1 MTCWMINTTREN
13 YSITNERGFDLLGVD
28 SSNSRKATQMAPGDR
43 LAFYVREDRSFV
55 ATATVINRCFQD
67 QSPIW
72 KSNSKR
78 ERFRNRVKIEADLIG
93 SEDEWVDGLQ
103 VGPTLEYVKR
113 WPPEMW
119 DLALFGMVHI
129 ISKRDFDFIEGEL
142 SRFHE
147 DSEHNE
153 LETEPYEPE
162 SEIPELVE
170 TGVMESEG
178 DQASD

>member
-1 MTCWMINTTREN
+1 MINTTREN
-13 YSITNERGFDLLGVD
+13 YAITKERGFDLLGVD

-43 LAFYVREDRSFV
+43 MAFYVREDRSFV
-55 ATATVINRCFQD
+55 ATATVINRAFQD

-78 ERFRNRVKIEADLIG
+78 ERFRNRVKIEADIVG
-93 SEDEWVDGLQ
+93 SEEEWVDGLQ

-142 SRFHE
+142 SRFHD
-147 DSEHNE
+147 DSEPDA

-162 SEIPELVE
+162 SEIVE
-170 TGVMESEG
+170 PAKTGDTNSVP
-178 DQASD
+178 D

>member
-13 YSITNERGFDLLGVD
+13 YAITTERGFDLLGVD
-28 SSNSRKATQMAPGDR
+28 QANSRKATQMAPGDR

-55 ATATVINRCFQD
+55 ATATVTGRCFQE
-67 QSPIW
+67 QSRIW
-72 KSNSKR
+72 KSTAKR
-78 ERFRNRVKIEADLIG
+78 ERFRNRVRIEPDVVAAEEVG
-93 SEDEWVDGLQ
+93 VDGLQ

-142 SRFHE
+142 TRLR
-147 DSEHNE
+147 DD
-153 LETEPYEPE
+153 TDPDE
-162 SEIPELVE
+162 SESRSEEPVGA
-170 TGVMESEG
+170 GVDGVG
-178 DQASD
+178 DE